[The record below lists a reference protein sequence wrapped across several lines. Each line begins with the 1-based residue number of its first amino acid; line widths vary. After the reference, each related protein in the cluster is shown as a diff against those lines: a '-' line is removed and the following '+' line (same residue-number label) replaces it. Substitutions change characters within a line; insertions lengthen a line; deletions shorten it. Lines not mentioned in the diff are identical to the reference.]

1 MIQSK
6 ATLTISRERLLSP
19 MSTVLSDEIST
30 GMRLLGVTR
39 IADLKPEL
47 LEIMPGLLGEIV
59 NTQERQQLGG
69 FRKSGQETSK
79 QLSH

>member
-1 MIQSK
+1 
-6 ATLTISRERLLSP
+6 

-69 FRKSGQETSK
+69 FKKSGQETSK